1 MVKFKKAP
9 KRKLRFG
16 KTRHSAK
23 YNIFLAPMRKHLIC
37 AMATYAITQE
47 IFLGLKSF
55 QIEAVTQ
62 LWANQTSH
70 CMISASVAINQVVI
84 GYATDFTSVIPLVTL
99 VIPLLEDAKKYNP

>member
-47 IFLGLKSF
+47 IFLGLKKLYLRF
-55 QIEAVTQ
+55 DTNGHI
-62 LWANQTSH
+62 
-70 CMISASVAINQVVI
+70 AINI
-84 GYATDFTSVIPLVTL
+84 FIILNYPI
-99 VIPLLEDAKKYNP
+99 